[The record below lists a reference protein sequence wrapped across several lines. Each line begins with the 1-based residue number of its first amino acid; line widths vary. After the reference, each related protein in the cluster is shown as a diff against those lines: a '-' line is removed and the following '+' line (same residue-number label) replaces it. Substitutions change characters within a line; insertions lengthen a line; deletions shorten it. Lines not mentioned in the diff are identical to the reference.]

1 MLQRKGTK
9 MPTINV
15 EQQYRAP
22 SDILAKQRQLLGI
35 STPVASLVVSS
46 NPLIGTWINAD
57 HATAGMVRLMIAA
70 NGNEIT
76 VHGFGAC
83 SPTPCDWGQVN
94 GTIYA
99 ANVATAPA
107 VAFTA
112 TYTFAFK
119 VTTVVGH
126 LLDGALFVE
135 TFDHFTDNSGR
146 ADYYSQNIMT
156 K

>member
-1 MLQRKGTK
+1 MQSTK
-9 MPTINV
+9 V

-22 SDILAKQRQLLGI
+22 SDILEKQRELLGI
-35 STPVASLVVSS
+35 TTPQVSVVPSPLPLV
-46 NPLIGTWINAD
+46 GTWMNVD
-57 HATAGMVRLMIAA
+57 HATRGLIRVMIGA

-94 GTIYA
+94 GLIYA
-99 ANVATAPA
+99 DNVCATPA

-119 VTTVVGH
+119 VTNIVGH
-126 LLDGALFVE
+126 LFNGALFVE
-135 TFDHFTDNSGR
+135 TFDHFTDQSGR
-146 ADYYSQNIMT
+146 ADYYSLDFMT

>member
-1 MLQRKGTK
+1 
-9 MPTINV
+9 MPSVKV

-22 SDILAKQRQLLGI
+22 SDILEKQRELLGI
-35 STPVASLVVSS
+35 TAPHVSLVVSS
-46 NPLIGTWINAD
+46 LPLVGTWMNCD
-57 HATAGMVRLMIAA
+57 HATRNLVRVMIAA

-83 SPTPCDWGQVN
+83 TPNPCDWGQVN
-94 GTIYA
+94 GLVYA
-99 ANVATAPA
+99 DNVAAAPA

-112 TYTFAFK
+112 SYTFAFK
-119 VTTVVGH
+119 VTTIIGH
-126 LLDGALFVE
+126 LQNGALFVE

-146 ADYYSQNIMT
+146 ADYYSLNIMT

>member
-1 MLQRKGTK
+1 
-9 MPTINV
+9 MPSPIV

-22 SDILAKQRQLLGI
+22 ADILAKQREILGI
-35 STPVASLVVSS
+35 TTPHASIVASAVPLV
-46 NPLIGTWINAD
+46 GTWMNVD
-57 HATAGMVRLMIAA
+57 HATRSLVRVMIAA

-83 SPTPCDWGQVN
+83 VPTPCDWGQV
-94 GTIYA
+94 GGLVYSD
-99 ANVATAPA
+99 NVATAPG

-112 TYTFAFK
+112 TYTFGFK
-119 VTTVVGH
+119 VTNMVGH
-126 LLDGALFVE
+126 LQNGALFVE

-146 ADYYSQNIMT
+146 ADYYSMNIMT

>member
-1 MLQRKGTK
+1 
-9 MPTINV
+9 MPSINV

-22 SDILAKQRQLLGI
+22 ADILEKQRELLGI
-35 STPVASLVVSS
+35 TTPHVAIVPSAL
-46 NPLIGTWINAD
+46 PLIGTWMNVD
-57 HATAGMVRLMIAA
+57 HATRGIVRVMIAA
-70 NGNEIT
+70 NGNEIS

-99 ANVATAPA
+99 DNVCSAPA
-107 VAFTA
+107 VAFAA

-119 VTTVVGH
+119 VTTIVGH
-126 LLDGALFVE
+126 LQNGALFVE
-135 TFDHFTDNSGR
+135 TFDHFTDQSGR
-146 ADYYSQNIMT
+146 ADYYSMNIMT

>member
-1 MLQRKGTK
+1 MQSTK
-9 MPTINV
+9 V

-22 SDILAKQRQLLGI
+22 SDILEKQRELLGI
-35 STPVASLVVSS
+35 TTPQVSVVPSPLPLV
-46 NPLIGTWINAD
+46 GTWMNVD
-57 HATAGMVRLMIAA
+57 HATRGLIRVMIGA

-94 GTIYA
+94 GLIYA
-99 ANVATAPA
+99 DNVCATPA

-119 VTTVVGH
+119 VTNIVGH
-126 LLDGALFVE
+126 LFNGALFVE
-135 TFDHFTDNSGR
+135 TFDHFTDQSGR
-146 ADYYSQNIMT
+146 ADYYSLDIMT

>member
-1 MLQRKGTK
+1 
-9 MPTINV
+9 MPSVKV

-22 SDILAKQRQLLGI
+22 SDILEKQRELLGVT
-35 STPVASLVVSS
+35 TPHAALAVSPLALV
-46 NPLIGTWINAD
+46 GTWMNCD
-57 HATAGMVRLMIAA
+57 HATRNLVRVMIAA
-70 NGNEIT
+70 SGNEIT
-76 VHGFGAC
+76 VHAFGAC

-94 GTIYA
+94 GTIFA
-99 ANVATAPA
+99 DNVATTPA

-112 TYTFAFK
+112 SYTFAFK

-126 LLDGALFVE
+126 LDNGALFVE

>member
-1 MLQRKGTK
+1 M
-9 MPTINV
+9 NV
-15 EQQYRAP
+15 
-22 SDILAKQRQLLGI
+22 
-35 STPVASLVVSS
+35 
-46 NPLIGTWINAD
+46 D
-57 HATAGMVRLMIAA
+57 HATRGLIRVMIGA

-94 GTIYA
+94 GLIYA
-99 ANVATAPA
+99 DNVCATPA

-119 VTTVVGH
+119 VTNIVGH
-126 LLDGALFVE
+126 LFNGALFVE
-135 TFDHFTDNSGR
+135 TFDHFTDQSGR
-146 ADYYSQNIMT
+146 ADYYSLDIMT

>member
-1 MLQRKGTK
+1 
-9 MPTINV
+9 MPTVNV

-22 SDILAKQRQLLGI
+22 SDILEKQRQLLGI
-35 STPVASLVVSS
+35 SAPLAALVVSAT
-46 NPLIGTWINAD
+46 PLIGTWINAD
-57 HATAGMVRLMIAA
+57 HNTGGMVRLMIAA
-70 NGNEIT
+70 NGKEIT

-126 LLDGALFVE
+126 LRDGALFVE